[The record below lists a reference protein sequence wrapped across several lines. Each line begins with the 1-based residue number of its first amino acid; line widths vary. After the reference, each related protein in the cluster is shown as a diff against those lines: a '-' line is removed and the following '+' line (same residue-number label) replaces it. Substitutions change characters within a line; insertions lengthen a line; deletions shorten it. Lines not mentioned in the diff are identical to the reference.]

1 MQWNPM
7 ESNSIPRNWNG
18 IGIENSKIS
27 GIGMELEL
35 KFENSV
41 EQEWKWNIS
50 QWNWNGI
57 GIENSELFN
66 NQLQALDRI

>member
-1 MQWNPM
+1 M

-18 IGIENSKIS
+18 SGIENLKIS
-27 GIGMELEL
+27 GSGMELEL

-41 EQEWKWNIS
+41 ELE
-50 QWNWNGI
+50 WNWNGI

-66 NQLQALDRI
+66 N